1 LSSLSDERS
10 LENDERSRSK
20 SIDERSLSSADEKS
34 SEQEDERSLDIDERS
49 RSESIDERS
58 LSSVDEKSS
67 EQEDERSLDIDE
79 RSRSKSID
87 ERSLS
92 SVDEKSSEQEDE
104 RSEESDGESTV
115 ESEETDNKQ
124 QNMSSTK
131 EEHILKLAKWR
142 SDGSMGY
149 SSWKTSTIATLYQHG
164 VSDAVDVNTM
174 VACPTQSEYEAI
186 VAKEAAGTALLA
198 SEEHKKKLHYA
209 NRIVAPAILAAMTND
224 ATGSA
229 LCSNSMSSDY
239 PAGKA
244 WLMMKDLA
252 ERHQPSS
259 TTAKTDCKTLV
270 RKIDC
275 DLDDTPVME
284 MHDEFIK
291 TNAKFD
297 VAARTSD
304 SDFLEM
310 MLEKCKDTGY
320 AKILRDEIGK
330 TSPNLLNAAKEIKSL
345 QDPILNARG
354 KKKGNYKNN
363 GEKEVQ
369 LANSSKNKSNKPN
382 DKTKKGN
389 GKKDKNKSD
398 DNCRKCG
405 KPGHY
410 RKDCWE
416 ENPEKAPT
424 WYRERKEKKKD
435 KETANAHVDNFEVT
449 LTTIEVNQ
457 LNFGHEESKMERG
470 GMLPIALSRD
480 YLKPN
485 DVYLQMLLVKQ
496 DIDDDENMCRMVVPK
511 WEIDKWCTVDEAFH
525 FLNKHGKKKIKYLDY
540 EWLQEKDNLY
550 VGRNINPNV
559 SLRGAMNVEYGNT
572 DDEDDDM
579 PELEEWESK
588 SKRSHEDEE
597 SSTGGES
604 MPGLATRDDTS
615 YSSSESESSKGYRGD
630 VSYGS
635 ESDKDPI
642 GCQLTAKKCTVDRDV
657 HSAQQQWDNNHQTQ
671 ICHNNRER
679 KAEDYYIGVDVEVRD
694 AYDYSNVKTKYSN
707 ASVGNSWQNDDDTS
721 EGGIHD
727 RERLMLMVN
736 YREQRGRN
744 GYATNRTWKTS
755 MEAELKAI
763 ADFWSESDDS
773 HRQDFGL
780 ARP

>member
-1 LSSLSDERS
+1 
-10 LENDERSRSK
+10 
-20 SIDERSLSSADEKS
+20 
-34 SEQEDERSLDIDERS
+34 
-49 RSESIDERS
+49 
-58 LSSVDEKSS
+58 
-67 EQEDERSLDIDE
+67 
-79 RSRSKSID
+79 
-87 ERSLS
+87 
-92 SVDEKSSEQEDE
+92 
-104 RSEESDGESTV
+104 
-115 ESEETDNKQ
+115 
-124 QNMSSTK
+124 
-131 EEHILKLAKWR
+131 
-142 SDGSMGY
+142 
-149 SSWKTSTIATLYQHG
+149 
-164 VSDAVDVNTM
+164 
-174 VACPTQSEYEAI
+174 
-186 VAKEAAGTALLA
+186 
-198 SEEHKKKLHYA
+198 
-209 NRIVAPAILAAMTND
+209 
-224 ATGSA
+224 
-229 LCSNSMSSDY
+229 
-239 PAGKA
+239 
-244 WLMMKDLA
+244 MMKDLA

-470 GMLPIALSRD
+470 GMPPVALSRD

-496 DIDDDENMCRMVVPK
+496 DIDDDE
-511 WEIDKWCTVDEAFH
+511 
-525 FLNKHGKKKIKYLDY
+525 
-540 EWLQEKDNLY
+540 
-550 VGRNINPNV
+550 
-559 SLRGAMNVEYGNT
+559 
-572 DDEDDDM
+572 DDDM
-579 PELEEWESK
+579 PELEEWKGKSK
-588 SKRSHEDEE
+588 SSHEDEE

-721 EGGIHD
+721 EGEIHD

-755 MEAELKAI
+755 TEAELKAI